1 MINNC
6 TKPIY
11 YWSKL
16 LIKLRGSAVIGSS
29 IHPTSKIES
38 GSHIVNSSFDRY
50 SFCGYN
56 CKIIN
61 CEVGSFVSIADNA
74 VIGGARHPIEWAST
88 SPVFYEGRD
97 SIVKKFSRH
106 ELPNHKPT
114 IIGSD
119 VWIGDRAMIKAG
131 VEIGHGAVIGMGSV
145 VTKNVL
151 PYTIVG
157 GNPAK
162 LIRMRFDN
170 NVIERLL
177 TSRWWEKSDQEIE
190 VYAKNVKS
198 IEQFLRE
205 LEKR

>member
-1 MINNC
+1 MINFC

-16 LIKLRGSAVIGSS
+16 LIKLRGSAVIGCS

-38 GSHIVNSSFDRY
+38 GSHIVNSSFGRY

-61 CEVGSFVSIADNA
+61 CEVGSFVSIADSA

-88 SPVFYEGRD
+88 SPVFYEGKD
-97 SIVKKFSRH
+97 SIVKKFSRFDLPSH
-106 ELPNHKPT
+106 ETT

-119 VWIGDRAMIKAG
+119 VWIGDRAIIKAG
-131 VEIGHGAVIGMGSV
+131 VQIGHGAVIGMGSV
-145 VTKNVL
+145 VTKNVP
-151 PYTIVG
+151 PYAIVG

-162 LIRMRFDN
+162 LIRMRFDE
-170 NVIERLL
+170 NVIEHLL
-177 TSRWWEKSDQEIE
+177 ASKWWEKQDQEIE
-190 VYAKNVKS
+190 IYAKNIKS
-198 IEQFLRE
+198 IDQFLKTIKIR
-205 LEKR
+205 